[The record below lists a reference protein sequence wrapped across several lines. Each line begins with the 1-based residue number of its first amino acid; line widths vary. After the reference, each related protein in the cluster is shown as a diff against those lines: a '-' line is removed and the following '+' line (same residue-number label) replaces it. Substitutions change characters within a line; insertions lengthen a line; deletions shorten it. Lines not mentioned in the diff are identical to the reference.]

1 MDHQARS
8 VPKVAAMQATPLKS
22 AMIGLA
28 LSFMLGL
35 AAMLALSQAV
45 YAQAGAVPAPI
56 GVIKHV
62 SAETATIGDSV
73 RYTITVRNDYTESL
87 PIAVTDVLPQD
98 VQFSG
103 NLEASS
109 GGAQFNDAN
118 HGVKWD
124 LTLRAAVLHRGFL

>member
-62 SAETATIGDSV
+62 SAETAAIGDSA
-73 RYTITVRNDYTESL
+73 RYTITVMFYHKMYNFLEIWKQALVALNLMT
-87 PIAVTDVLPQD
+87 PIMV
-98 VQFSG
+98 
-103 NLEASS
+103 
-109 GGAQFNDAN
+109 
-118 HGVKWD
+118 
-124 LTLRAAVLHRGFL
+124 

>member
-45 YAQAGAVPAPI
+45 YAQAGAVPPPI
-56 GVIKHV
+56 GVIKRALYNY
-62 SAETATIGDSV
+62 SAQ
-73 RYTITVRNDYTESL
+73 R
-87 PIAVTDVLPQD
+87 
-98 VQFSG
+98 
-103 NLEASS
+103 
-109 GGAQFNDAN
+109 
-118 HGVKWD
+118 
-124 LTLRAAVLHRGFL
+124 LHRKFANRSD